1 MAPQE
6 AVRARARVCAR
17 GLACCADAE
26 QESVGRNGERRD
38 DLDERELA
46 DNLPHMGVPAR
57 TQLHTHARTHAD
69 ARLQSD
75 LLRRIVVD
83 EDGVA

>member
-1 MAPQE
+1 L
-6 AVRARARVCAR
+6 R
-17 GLACCADAE
+17 GLTCCADAE
-26 QESVGRNGERRD
+26 QESIGRNGERRD
-38 DLDERELA
+38 DLDEREVA
-46 DNLPHMGVPAR
+46 NDLPHMGVPAR

-69 ARLQSD
+69 ARLRSN